1 MKIKNCSLIGLIHH
15 YSNIILSGGNRRNVK
30 AVRRQRGS
38 RAGSGKAEEGE
49 RGTKEVLL
57 TTATYVI
64 GASVSIF

>member
-1 MKIKNCSLIGLIHH
+1 MKLKNCSLIGLIHH

-49 RGTKEVLL
+49 RGAKEVLL